1 MRNEKWWLDYI
12 DRSLLDSDEF
22 DRFVNNLEFIEI
34 EQQKYQL
41 HQQNLQLK
49 QKQQQQQQQKVNQTT
64 NNNSNV
70 IQANP
75 IDTNLNSTKKPSGL
89 NKTFRKLWLNNNNNN
104 NKSNTPINNDDEEL
118 NALRRVLYDNNDD
131 DDKLATPTTTITNI
145 NNNNNNNN
153 NSQNYVS
160 SNISSVDSELVAI
173 NNQAELQRIQQRR
186 FEEAIK
192 NNFYL
197 NKQVANNGNINL
209 PYNNE
214 VNHYNETV
222 KPNRLVNKV
231 SQNIVMESVET
242 TSNFGSDSVNGE
254 SEPASIQNQPVPA
267 YHQPQ
272 PMQQKFVYNNEFKK
286 PYNGYFNEYK
296 IPVPE
301 MPPTPTNGFNPTN
314 NNNNNNNHT
323 RQVKEIYQKSLN
335 DSNASLESNE
345 RYYLNSINNNHNI
358 HNNNNSTS
366 TYNDVTTTEEINN
379 VSSYHNNQNSSSF
392 NSSNVDSLLSYP
404 SDNEYMYNQNQPLTA
419 SMVHDYII
427 NNSKAYYMSNNL
439 NNRNG
444 LSLTPI
450 QEHQL
455 IIKNQT
461 PSPPFNHQAQH
472 TNNNNNNKMPVTQ
485 PRKSNLKNNQQNTSN
500 IHYINTNSIETPI

>member
-49 QKQQQQQQQKVNQTT
+49 QKQQQQQQQQKVNQTT
-64 NNNSNV
+64 NNNV
-70 IQANP
+70 IQTNP

-89 NKTFRKLWLNNNNNN
+89 NKTFRKLWLNNNNN

-131 DDKLATPTTTITNI
+131 DDKLAIPTTTITNI
-145 NNNNNNNN
+145 NNNNNN

-192 NNFYL
+192 NNYYS
-197 NKQVANNGNINL
+197 NKQVANNENINL

-222 KPNRLVNKV
+222 KPTRLVNKV

-242 TSNFGSDSVNGE
+242 ASNFGSDSVNGE

-272 PMQQKFVYNNEFKK
+272 PMQQKFIYNNEFKK

-314 NNNNNNNHT
+314 NNNNNHT
-323 RQVKEIYQKSLN
+323 RQMKEIYQKSLN

-358 HNNNNSTS
+358 HINNNSTS
-366 TYNDVTTTEEINN
+366 TNNDVTTTEEINN

-404 SDNEYMYNQNQPLTA
+404 SDNEYTYNQNQPLTA